1 MRNPCKECDYYH
13 KENNT
18 CQSKKCCTGG
28 DGTVTIIDRLFCK
41 PYKYKADRKTE
52 NSSEKPNKSEIP
64 TGSTISKM
72 EQVDEP
78 QTESTG
84 SPIGDYR
91 DGVGA
96 WQTDCGWK

>member
-28 DGTVTIIDRLFCK
+28 DGYITWIDRLFCK

-52 NSSEKPNKSEIP
+52 
-64 TGSTISKM
+64 
-72 EQVDEP
+72 
-78 QTESTG
+78 QTEREG
-84 SPIGDYR
+84 E
-91 DGVGA
+91 
-96 WQTDCGWK
+96 